1 MCVLMFFSPGRYG
14 AMFYPPTR
22 GTSGDKLDRSPDVY
36 TSRPG
41 LRLWTADINGK
52 VSATLM
58 YKGLTNENPPGIT
71 ILDPPP
77 PCLTRLPT
85 DYQAQF
91 GPLRLYHG
99 QFFVT
104 WDVSRLW
111 VVDASPCALVGYHGN
126 LGDIV
131 DVSTAGHEIYVLQR
145 GGERLLMKLSL
156 IPKLANPLLD
166 LVALMERSFKS
177 DEEDNTKQQE
187 PTPEHREPKS
197 QAETTNKVCI

>member
-1 MCVLMFFSPGRYG
+1 
-14 AMFYPPTR
+14 
-22 GTSGDKLDRSPDVY
+22 
-36 TSRPG
+36 
-41 LRLWTADINGK
+41 
-52 VSATLM
+52 M

-71 ILDPPP
+71 ILNPPP
-77 PCLTRLPT
+77 PCFTRLPT

-111 VVDASPCALVGYHGN
+111 VLDTSPCALVGYHDN

-131 DVSTAGHEIYVLQR
+131 DISTAGHEIFVLQR
-145 GGERLLMKLSL
+145 GGERLLMKLTL

-166 LVALMERSFKS
+166 VLELLERSYKN
-177 DEEDNTKQQE
+177 EEQENEKQQE
-187 PTPEHREPKS
+187 PTAEDRVSKS
-197 QAETTNKVCI
+197 QAEAGNKVCS

>member
-1 MCVLMFFSPGRYG
+1 
-14 AMFYPPTR
+14 
-22 GTSGDKLDRSPDVY
+22 
-36 TSRPG
+36 
-41 LRLWTADINGK
+41 
-52 VSATLM
+52 M
-58 YKGLTNENPPGIT
+58 YKGLTNENPPGIE
-71 ILDPPP
+71 ILDPAP

-85 DYQAQF
+85 DNQAQF

-111 VVDASPCALVGYHGN
+111 VLDSSPCALVGYHGN

-166 LVALMERSFKS
+166 VVTLIERSYKS
-177 DEEDNTKQQE
+177 DEEDNTKQQQ
-187 PTPEHREPKS
+187 PTAENREVKS
-197 QAETTNKVCI
+197 EAETTEKVCI

>member
-1 MCVLMFFSPGRYG
+1 
-14 AMFYPPTR
+14 
-22 GTSGDKLDRSPDVY
+22 
-36 TSRPG
+36 
-41 LRLWTADINGK
+41 
-52 VSATLM
+52 M

-71 ILDPPP
+71 TLDPPP
-77 PCLTRLPT
+77 PCLTKLPK
-85 DYQAQF
+85 DSQVQF

-111 VVDASPCALVGYHGN
+111 VLDTSPCALVGYHGN

-131 DVSTAGHEIYVLQR
+131 DVSTVGHEIYVLQR

-166 LVALMERSFKS
+166 VVALLERSLKE
-177 DEEDNTKQQE
+177 DEEDGAKPHLESTVQHKE
-187 PTPEHREPKS
+187 LKS
-197 QAETTNKVCI
+197 AEEIPDGVCIWFRFCSPLELSTHKVSTVAF